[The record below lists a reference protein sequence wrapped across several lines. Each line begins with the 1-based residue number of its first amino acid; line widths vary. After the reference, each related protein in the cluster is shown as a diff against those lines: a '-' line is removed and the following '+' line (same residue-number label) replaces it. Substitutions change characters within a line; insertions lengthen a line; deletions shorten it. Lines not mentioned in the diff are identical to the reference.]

1 MDKKLKQNFYLV
13 AFGIVLYALV
23 MNISSVTSFIGK
35 LFGLVFPIISGFI
48 AAFLLNVPMS
58 GFERLITKM
67 FKRSKKPPKE
77 ATVRLVSLILTL
89 VCLALVLTVVFVL
102 LIPEIVSSGK
112 ALYGMAKSGWPI
124 LAEKLS
130 HYNIDVSSFTAWL
143 DSFSIESII
152 GKISGL
158 AGSVISSAVS
168 IASSAVSTVIT
179 VGAAAVIAIYALLEK
194 KTLAR
199 QCKKLLYAYLN
210 KKCADYLCHV
220 ADLIN
225 KTNSKFLSGQCLE
238 ACILG
243 VLIFAAFAIIGIPY
257 ASLIGILAAVSAF
270 IPYVGAFFAC
280 AVGAFLILITDP
292 SKVLICI
299 GVYLAVQFI
308 ENQFIY
314 PRVVG
319 SSVGLSPLWTL
330 AAVLAGGNLMGLFGM
345 IFFIPLTAV
354 AVTLIKE
361 HTATLLFN
369 KYPVYESSDDD
380 QGLQDPQG
388 E

>member
-1 MDKKLKQNFYLV
+1 M
-13 AFGIVLYALV
+13 
-23 MNISSVTSFIGK
+23 
-35 LFGLVFPIISGFI
+35 
-48 AAFLLNVPMS
+48 
-58 GFERLITKM
+58 
-67 FKRSKKPPKE
+67 
-77 ATVRLVSLILTL
+77 
-89 VCLALVLTVVFVL
+89 
-102 LIPEIVSSGK
+102 
-112 ALYGMAKSGWPI
+112 
-124 LAEKLS
+124 
-130 HYNIDVSSFTAWL
+130 
-143 DSFSIESII
+143 
-152 GKISGL
+152 
-158 AGSVISSAVS
+158 
-168 IASSAVSTVIT
+168 
-179 VGAAAVIAIYALLEK
+179 
-194 KTLAR
+194 
-199 QCKKLLYAYLN
+199 
-210 KKCADYLCHV
+210 
-220 ADLIN
+220 
-225 KTNSKFLSGQCLE
+225 
-238 ACILG
+238 
-243 VLIFAAFAIIGIPY
+243 
-257 ASLIGILAAVSAF
+257 
-270 IPYVGAFFAC
+270 FAC

-299 GVYLAVQFI
+299 GVYLVVQFI